1 WTRDRNF
8 GDQALSQ
15 MLQTNQH
22 LDKLAAARADFV
34 ERGMLPPTY
43 APPIADPDDNDGGPV
58 DIARVDG
65 NVVLARTR
73 ERRYP
78 RYVPE
83 LGQQISVPTF
93 RLLLFHFL
101 RDQIL
106 SDDYSDDGSD
116 TESFDFSLSPISVF
130 HSAIATSYAPSDPSG
145 IRGM

>member
-1 WTRDRNF
+1 LF
-8 GDQALSQ
+8 S
-15 MLQTNQH
+15 
-22 LDKLAAARADFV
+22 
-34 ERGMLPPTY
+34 
-43 APPIADPDDNDGGPV
+43 
-58 DIARVDG
+58 
-65 NVVLARTR
+65 

-145 IRGM
+145 IRGMRTERIRSTPSWSNRGPRRDCAFAVENQDQRGFCGMSVVRVKLFFSFTHDGVEY